1 MKAGRSDAAAEA
13 VQLRCAMAALERAG
27 GVGPSKDKML
37 KGMTERSYTKA
48 FSGRKAGG

>member
-1 MKAGRSDAAAEA
+1 
-13 VQLRCAMAALERAG
+13 MAPLERAG